1 MVTLECNVKETDL
14 IHEQYFG
21 PTKESPGHAKQ
32 LLLPD
37 VTLSANF
44 SQMRVIKGNLFTQ

>member
-1 MVTLECNVKETDL
+1 MTLVHGYPGMHVEGTDL

-21 PTKESPGHAKQ
+21 PTKEGPGHAEQ

-37 VTLSANF
+37 ATASANF
-44 SQMRVIKGNLFTQ
+44 S